1 MQIAAGRSG
10 WQVQWPLLA
19 VLALLAG
26 VIGFLYVQT
35 SQATSGGNAYVNDD
49 TYIHMALAR
58 NLAQHGVWGITR
70 YEFSGSS
77 SSPLWTLLLA
87 ACYRLFG
94 AGVLI
99 PLVLN
104 ALLAGAVAAV
114 THQLLRRQGLEPP
127 ALRFVATAAVVFLAP
142 VPLLVFCGMEHTLHV
157 LLTLL
162 LCYAAVR
169 ELSREGPYEGLPAPS
184 HEQPAST
191 ESPALASGSPSYGTG
206 LGGTA
211 SHRATAYGAR
221 VLLPVLAALCV
232 MARLESLF
240 LVAVLGLLCLARRR
254 WGLAVLLGI
263 GAALPVVIYAAVSVA
278 HGWMWLPNS
287 VLVKGHGPRTD
298 LLHYVVQLLGTG
310 YGQTMSNPFVYA
322 MLLGALAVLAL
333 RLHRSAALW
342 TVPSLVLV
350 LFLGGLVLHVHFAV
364 IARSFLS
371 RYEGYLVA
379 LGVLGFA
386 LSLTDRPARE
396 PDTPQAGLPARV
408 VLAIALLA
416 FAAPVVVRALRPYRQ
431 VPILARNTYEQQV
444 QMGRFLAAYWPGATV
459 VANDIGAIN
468 YLADIRC
475 LDIGGLGSLETGQRI
490 IRGEFT
496 PGRLEALA
504 RERHADIA
512 VCFDS
517 WLRAYAGGIPP
528 SWRKMGGWT
537 IQDNIVCA
545 DPTVSFYAIAAGAD
559 VRLMETLRRF
569 SPQLPASVV
578 QTGAYLG
585 APSPAQ

>member
-1 MQIAAGRSG
+1 MQVPARRSV
-10 WQVQWPLLA
+10 WQAQWPLLA

-26 VIGFLYVQT
+26 AIGFLYVPT
-35 SQATSGGNAYVNDD
+35 SRATAGGNVYVNDD
-49 TYIHMALAR
+49 SYIHMALAR
-58 NLAQHGVWGITR
+58 NLAEHGVWGITR

-87 ACYRLFG
+87 ACYRVFG
-94 AGVLI
+94 PGLLI

-104 ALLAGAVAAV
+104 VLLALAVAVAV
-114 THQLLRRQGLEPP
+114 HHWLLREDLEPP
-127 ALRFVATAAVVFLAP
+127 GLRFVATSAVVFLAP

-162 LCYAAVR
+162 LSCGAATT
-169 ELSREGPYEGLPAPS
+169 LSRPDGD
-184 HEQPAST
+184 T
-191 ESPALASGSPSYGTG
+191 
-206 LGGTA
+206 
-211 SHRATAYGAR
+211 GAR
-221 VLLPVLAALCV
+221 LWLPVLAALSV

-240 LVAVLGLLCLARRR
+240 LVAVLVLLCLVRRR
-254 WGLAVLLGI
+254 WDLGALLGL
-263 GAALPVVIYAAVSVA
+263 GAALPVAVYAAISLA

-322 MLLGALAVLAL
+322 LLLAGLVVLAI
-333 RLHRSAALW
+333 RLQRPNALW

-350 LFLGGLVLHVHFAV
+350 LFLGGLVLHVQLAV

-379 LGVLGFA
+379 LGILGLA
-386 LSLTDRPARE
+386 LSLRDRPARE
-396 PDTPQAGLPARV
+396 PGAPGPGFVAQV
-408 VLAIALLA
+408 VLIVTLLA
-416 FAAPVVVRALRPYRQ
+416 FAAPVVVRAVRPYRQ

-468 YLADIRC
+468 YLADIHC
-475 LDIGGLGSLETGQRI
+475 LDIGGLGTLETGQWI
-490 IRGEFT
+490 IRREFN

-504 RERHADIA
+504 RERQADIA

-528 SWRKMGGWT
+528 GWRKIGGWT

-545 DPTVSFYAIAAGAD
+545 DPTVSFYAIAPGTD
-559 VRLMETLRRF
+559 VRLMETLRDF
-569 SPQLPASVV
+569 SPRLPASVV
-578 QTGAYLG
+578 QTGAYVG
-585 APSPAQ
+585 ARPAHN